1 MLLFHTY
8 AHKHCQQ
15 CIRQPFHL
23 HKSSYF
29 CISLI
34 WFRIFYTN
42 QMLLC
47 INVALLWKR
56 LASAMMSMTHWR
68 QILAQFE
75 GKKTCPRY
83 FIQFKNRLRCS
94 RFDPSNATSR
104 NISAV
109 LPWITWLG
117 CDGHRSA
124 HCVGWFSSL
133 LLPSFYRFFYF
144 CLKAD
149 ERYDFEG
156 VTEVK
161 NSGKPLWNGKGE
173 RSCVLHKRVDQY
185 IDIPI

>member
-15 CIRQPFHL
+15 CIQQPFHL

-29 CISLI
+29 CVSLMR
-34 WFRIFYTN
+34 FRIFYTN

-56 LASAMMSMTHWR
+56 LAPAMMSMTHWR

-83 FIQFKNRLRCS
+83 FIQFKIRLRCS

-117 CDGHRSA
+117 CDGPGQLTA
-124 HCVGWFSSL
+124 WVGSLPYSSL
-133 LLPSFYRFFYF
+133 LFIAFSTFA
-144 CLKAD
+144 LKQM
-149 ERYDFEG
+149 RG
-156 VTEVK
+156 MTLKVWQK
-161 NSGKPLWNGKGE
+161 
-173 RSCVLHKRVDQY
+173 
-185 IDIPI
+185 